1 MNKEFFTAI
10 ELLEQERGIPK
21 EYMLERV
28 EAALMTA
35 FKRESGGQMN
45 VRIVLDPEKKA
56 VRMFKQTEVVA
67 EVENDKT
74 QISLEDAKAI
84 SKKYDIGDFIEEE
97 IKPKEFGR
105 IPAQTAKQVIIQGI
119 REAERG
125 QMIKEYEEKREE
137 IISAVVV
144 RVDPLTENVTL
155 DIGGREMLLRRHEQL
170 PNDVFKVGDRVKV
183 FITEIK
189 RDLRGPMV
197 ILSRTHPGFI
207 KRMFELEIPEIAEGK
222 VIIKN
227 LAREAGSRTKIAVYS
242 EEKGVDPIGACIG
255 QKGTR
260 KANITSQ
267 IRTEKIDII
276 KYSPVIEEYIAAALS
291 PAVVTSVTRL
301 VEGENVFRVMVKD
314 DQLSL
319 AIGRSGQNARLAAKL
334 VGAKIDI
341 KPLSWT
347 GEEGEAVEAED
358 EAAAY
363 VEETEAAAYVED
375 EAAAYVDETEAVAYV
390 DEVEADE

>member
-67 EVENDKT
+67 EVENEKT

-363 VEETEAAAYVED
+363 VDETD
-375 EAAAYVDETEAVAYV
+375 AAAYVDDEAAAYV

>member
-84 SKKYDIGDFIEEE
+84 SKKYDIGDIIEEE

-170 PNDVFKVGDRVKV
+170 PNDVFRVGDRVKV

-222 VIIKN
+222 VVIKN
-227 LAREAGSRTKIAVYS
+227 IAREAGSRTKIAVYS
-242 EEKGVDPIGACIG
+242 EEQGVDPIGACIG

-267 IRTEKIDII
+267 IRTEKVDII
-276 KYSPVIEEYIAAALS
+276 KYNPVIEDYIAAALS

-319 AIGRSGQNARLAAKL
+319 AIGRAGQNARLAAKL

-341 KPLSWT
+341 KPLSWN
-347 GEEGEAVEAED
+347 GEETEECDLPEED
-358 EAAAY
+358 EA
-363 VEETEAAAYVED
+363 V
-375 EAAAYVDETEAVAYV
+375 AYVDEAEAVAYVDEAEAVAYV

>member
-170 PNDVFKVGDRVKV
+170 PNDVFRVGDRVKV

-222 VIIKN
+222 VVIKN
-227 LAREAGSRTKIAVYS
+227 IAREAGSRTKIAVYS
-242 EEKGVDPIGACIG
+242 EEQGVDPIGACIG

-267 IRTEKIDII
+267 IRTEKVDII
-276 KYSPVIEEYIAAALS
+276 KYNPVIEDYIAAALS

-319 AIGRSGQNARLAAKL
+319 AIGRAGQNARLAAKL

-341 KPLSWT
+341 KPLSWN
-347 GEEGEAVEAED
+347 GEETEECDLPEED
-358 EAAAY
+358 EA
-363 VEETEAAAYVED
+363 V
-375 EAAAYVDETEAVAYV
+375 AYVDEAEAVAYVDEAEAVAYV

>member
-358 EAAAY
+358 EA
-363 VEETEAAAYVED
+363 EAAE
-375 EAAAYVDETEAVAYV
+375 
-390 DEVEADE
+390 

>member
-74 QISLEDAKAI
+74 QITLEEAKAI
-84 SKKYDIGDFIEEE
+84 SKKYDIGDIIEEE

-170 PNDVFKVGDRVKV
+170 PNDVFRVGDRVKV

-222 VIIKN
+222 VVIKN
-227 LAREAGSRTKIAVYS
+227 IAREAGSRTKIAVYS
-242 EEKGVDPIGACIG
+242 EEQGVDPIGACIG

-267 IRTEKIDII
+267 IRTEKVDII
-276 KYSPVIEEYIAAALS
+276 KYNPVIEDYIAAALS

-319 AIGRSGQNARLAAKL
+319 AIGRAGQNARLAAKL

-341 KPLSWT
+341 KPLSWN
-347 GEEGEAVEAED
+347 G
-358 EAAAY
+358 
-363 VEETEAAAYVED
+363 EETEECDLPEED
-375 EAAAYVDETEAVAYV
+375 EVEAYVDEAEAVAYV

>member
-28 EAALMTA
+28 EAALTTA
-35 FKRESGGQMN
+35 YKRESGGQLN
-45 VRIVLDPEKKA
+45 VRIALDPEKKT

-67 EVENDKT
+67 EVENPKT
-74 QISLEDAKAI
+74 QITLEEAKAI
-84 SKKYDIGDFIEEE
+84 SKKYDIGDIIEEE
-97 IKPKEFGR
+97 VKPKDFGR

-125 QMIKEYEEKREE
+125 QMIKEYEEKRDE
-137 IISAVVV
+137 IVSAVVV
-144 RVDPLTENVTL
+144 RVDPLTENVSL

-170 PNDVFKVGDRVKV
+170 PNDKFEVGDRVKV

-189 RDLRGPMV
+189 RELRGPMV
-197 ILSRTHPGFI
+197 ILSRTHPGLI
-207 KRMFELEIPEIAEGK
+207 KRMFELEIPEVGEGK

-227 LAREAGSRTKIAVYS
+227 IAREAGSRTKIAVYT
-242 EEKGVDPIGACIG
+242 EEPNIDPIGACIG
-255 QKGTR
+255 PKGSR
-260 KANITSQ
+260 KANITAEL
-267 IRTEKIDII
+267 RTEKLDIV
-276 KYSPVIEEYIAAALS
+276 KYNPVIEEYIASALS

-319 AIGRSGQNARLAAKL
+319 AIGRAGQNARLAAKL

-347 GEEGEAVEAED
+347 GEIDSPIEDDADAVE
-358 EAAAY
+358 
-363 VEETEAAAYVED
+363 
-375 EAAAYVDETEAVAYV
+375 EAVAYV

>member
-74 QISLEDAKAI
+74 QITLEEAKAI
-84 SKKYDIGDFIEEE
+84 SKKYDIGDIIEEE

-170 PNDVFKVGDRVKV
+170 PNDVFAVGDRVKV

-227 LAREAGSRTKIAVYS
+227 IAREAGSRTKIAVYS

-276 KYSPVIEEYIAAALS
+276 KYNPVIEEYIAAALS
-291 PAVVTSVTRL
+291 PAIVTSVTRL

-319 AIGRSGQNARLAAKL
+319 AIGRAGQNARLAAKL

-341 KPLSWT
+341 KPLSWN
-347 GEEGEAVEAED
+347 G
-358 EAAAY
+358 
-363 VEETEAAAYVED
+363 EETEDDILSEED
-375 EAAAYVDETEAVAYV
+375 ETEAYFEETEAVAYV
-390 DEVEADE
+390 DEVEVDE